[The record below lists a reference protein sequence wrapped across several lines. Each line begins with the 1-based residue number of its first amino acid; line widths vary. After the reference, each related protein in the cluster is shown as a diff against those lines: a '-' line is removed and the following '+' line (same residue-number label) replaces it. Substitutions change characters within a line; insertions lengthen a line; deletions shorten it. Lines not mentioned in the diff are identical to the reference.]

1 MPTPDQDANPPHN
14 PFGLLR
20 AILIGTALG
29 FLAVLAVPYLLPS
42 HQAPLTY
49 ATANLQPDPVKVL
62 GAAKRSTQKHSS
74 IADVKTAEASPKP
87 PVEPGAQ
94 VSGGSAP
101 SPEAKQSEEAKDG
114 QPPVSNPGEPSQESA
129 PAEPVLVPAVT
140 LKFPKTFATE
150 EMTAALQPLLS
161 FRISD
166 GDAAAIK
173 EVISSVSRG
182 DDAGARAAIRK
193 ISDPAAKSFA
203 EWKRLRASS
212 VDFNE
217 IMAFRRVHPLFPEP
231 AQEFGTEK
239 ALFLSDATAAD
250 VLKFYTNRNPMTG
263 AGKASLGA
271 ALMENGER
279 ARGLSLIKFAWSRYN
294 LDSVVHERFVTRF
307 GSLLDSEDQRH
318 RKLMIEARSR
328 QLDDPGKKLA
338 SASEGKGLKGAARLR
353 AKRAGTQIAHNGRH
367 GRKTKVVGRRGK
379 GRRHGEILSG
389 VEEKQ
394 AALNG
399 KAHAFGITSLS
410 EPVRLK
416 KKNTK
421 KEDNAAPDEDVWP
434 GAESQNGKVT
444 ASTGKSA
451 KPEPGGDKPSDKED
465 KSGGKTLQSK
475 AAGNAFKLTK
485 ESVGGP
491 ATLLARLKSLR
502 REGADDDVWSL
513 LRSLNADTADL
524 ADPEKWWDFRRSEV
538 RRALSADH
546 PATAYAI
553 AKAHGPLDD
562 ETRSEAEFL
571 AGWVALRFMKE
582 PRLAE
587 PHFEAAHLIKGYARD
602 EARAAYWLGRTKLE
616 MGARKEAEVYFR
628 EAATRFYT
636 FYGSLARQALH
647 KGSTCEFRAPPHP
660 TKEAVTAFVNE
671 DAFKAVMIAKQLDL
685 QPLLLNYLLDLT
697 RQLNDP
703 QQMTLTLELIERLM
717 PAHVGV
723 RAAKIALLRGFPVDA
738 YAFPTL
744 LPKFDSAG
752 GNGKVELALLNALTR
767 QESDFHTGSVSRV
780 GARGLMQLMPQTAK
794 LVAATY
800 KLKYEPPRLISD
812 PSYNVTLGSAFLS
825 QLLSGYDGSYVLSL
839 AAYNAGPGRVKQWI
853 KDFGDPR
860 NKSADPIE
868 WVERIPFTETRTYIQ
883 RILESTQLYRC
894 RFESNKAKFQI
905 VEDLHR
911 GRPGKVPDFDVSG
924 SGELEQAQ

>member
-1 MPTPDQDANPPHN
+1 MPTPDADPTPPHN
-14 PFGLLR
+14 PFSLLK
-20 AILIGTALG
+20 AILIGTAIG
-29 FLAVLAVPYLLPS
+29 FLVVLAAPYVAPA
-42 HQAPLTY
+42 HRAPLSY
-49 ATANLQPDPVKVL
+49 AAADMEPEPAGVS
-62 GAAKRSTQKHSS
+62 GAANRVPQKHSLS
-74 IADVKTAEASPKP
+74 ANVKAADANPKP
-87 PVEPGAQ
+87 PAEPSTQAPGGSEGQAPVPNAGEPG
-94 VSGGSAP
+94 
-101 SPEAKQSEEAKDG
+101 K
-114 QPPVSNPGEPSQESA
+114 ESA
-129 PAEPVLVPAVT
+129 PVEPVLVPAVD
-140 LKFPKTFATE
+140 LKFPKTFSTE

-173 EVISSVSRG
+173 DVISSVSRG
-182 DDAGARAAIRK
+182 DDAAARAAIRK

-212 VDFNE
+212 ADFNE
-217 IMAFRRVHPLFPEP
+217 VMAFRRAHPLFPEP
-231 AQEFGTEK
+231 AQEAPFEK

-263 AGKASLGA
+263 AGKASFGA
-271 ALMENGER
+271 ALMETGER
-279 ARGLSLIKFAWSRYN
+279 ERGLSLIKFAWSRYN
-294 LDSVVHERFVTRF
+294 LDPIVQERFIARF
-307 GSLLDSEDQRH
+307 GSLLDSKDQR
-318 RKLMIEARSR
+318 RRTLLVEARAR
-328 QLDDPGKKLA
+328 RLDDPGKKLA

-353 AKRAGTQIAHNGRH
+353 AKRAGSQIARNGRH
-367 GRKTKVVGRRGK
+367 GRKTKVVSRRSR
-379 GRRHGEILSG
+379 GRRHGELPGGI
-389 VEEKQ
+389 EEKQ
-394 AALNG
+394 AALTG
-399 KAHAFGITSLS
+399 KAHAFGITSLA

-416 KKNTK
+416 KKKAK
-421 KEDNAAPDEDVWP
+421 KDRNASPDENA
-434 GAESQNGKVT
+434 GSAGTEVT
-444 ASTGKSA
+444 ASTSA
-451 KPEPGGDKPSDKED
+451 EPVDKED
-465 KSGGKTLQSK
+465 KSGKKLESK
-475 AAGNAFKLTK
+475 AAENAFKLAK
-485 ESVGGP
+485 ESTGGP
-491 ATLLARLKSLR
+491 ATLLARLKALR

-513 LRSLNADTADL
+513 LRSLNPDTADL

-538 RRALSADH
+538 RRALNADH

-553 AKAHGPLDD
+553 AKAHGPLDE

-571 AGWVALRFMKE
+571 AGWIALRYMKE

-587 PHFEAAHLIKGYARD
+587 PHFEAARLIKGFARD
-602 EARAAYWLGRTKLE
+602 EARAAYWLGRAKLE
-616 MGARKEAEVYFR
+616 LGARKEAEAHFR
-628 EAATRFYT
+628 DAASRFYT
-636 FYGSLARQALH
+636 FYGSLGRQALH
-647 KGSTCEFRAPPHP
+647 KGAACEFRAPPHP
-660 TKEAVTAFVNE
+660 TKEAIAAFVNE
-671 DAFKAVMIAKQLDL
+671 DAFKAVMIEKQLDL

-703 QQMTLTLELIERLM
+703 QQMTLALELIERLE

-794 LVAATY
+794 LVAAAY

-812 PSYNVTLGSAFLS
+812 PSYNVTLGSAFLA
-825 QLLSGYDGSYVLSL
+825 QLMSGYDGSYILSL

-860 NKSADPIE
+860 SKAADPID

-894 RFESNKAKFQI
+894 RFENNKAKFQI